1 MSVLWELLMEKMR
14 SSGIP
19 SALYNVHPQ
28 TVKVCHFRIKEP
40 LVGRDVRENS
50 GFMSH
55 SPGLT
60 GAAEQ
65 SWPRGA
71 KCRAPTEPGLQG
83 WAVHSSISFNMHYPV
98 NIPFQIS
105 TQLTFRSIFF
115 GKTPPYHF
123 SLPSEEEL
131 GSNIF
136 STVHWSICRL
146 LWVILWELPVGHWC
160 VNMHWWH
167 ILTATSPGSP
177 IAHNA
182 YKMSFLAHR
191 NWLPGGRTTLIT
203 EK

>member
-1 MSVLWELLMEKMR
+1 MEKMR

-28 TVKVCHFRIKEP
+28 TVKVCHCRSKEP
-40 LVGRDVRENS
+40 LVGRDVREDS
-50 GFMSH
+50 GSMSH

-105 TQLTFRSIFF
+105 TRLTFRSIFF
-115 GKTPPYHF
+115 FLAKPRCIISHYQAKK
-123 SLPSEEEL
+123 SLALTSSVL
-131 GSNIF
+131 FIGVFVDCFGSSF
-136 STVHWSICRL
+136 G
-146 LWVILWELPVGHWC
+146 ELPVGHWC

>member
-1 MSVLWELLMEKMR
+1 MEKMR

-28 TVKVCHFRIKEP
+28 TVKACHCRSKEP
-40 LVGRDVRENS
+40 LVGRDVREDS
-50 GFMSH
+50 GSMSH

-98 NIPFQIS
+98 NIPSQIS
-105 TQLTFRSIFF
+105 TQLMFRSIFF
-115 GKTPPYHF
+115 FFGKTPSYHF

-146 LWVILWELPVGHWC
+146 LWVILWGAASRPLVCKHALVAHPNCHKSWLSHCSQCLQDELSC
-160 VNMHWWH
+160 
-167 ILTATSPGSP
+167 T
-177 IAHNA
+177 
-182 YKMSFLAHR
+182 
-191 NWLPGGRTTLIT
+191 
-203 EK
+203 